1 MESLRKFYMATST
14 GGGGGGANP
23 SDEAGKTNA
32 QFEQLKETVGIL
44 KDSFETIGKLLKDE
58 VNSNLSEA
66 SRQTRDWGRS
76 VASGLKKDLD
86 NMAKSSQDL
95 LKTQSDISDGS
106 IKERDIVKQKNEF
119 LLRAAKTEVDIKNA
133 RANRLISA
141 TRERNMLAEIQKKTA
156 EQLAVYE
163 AQQLYALKIE
173 HSMGNLGKI
182 VKGMSKI
189 PLVGELMNAEKVL
202 KRMQETAAAG
212 GSKLAVMGAGLKETF
227 KTVGDSLTDFTT
239 LIPLIT
245 TGFIKLVK
253 LAAEYQSKQFETA
266 KSLGVSVERGKQLR
280 DSFVDIA
287 RNNLNLAIK
296 ADDLEKS
303 YAGVQNELGIIV
315 KQSAEFNVSSALIER
330 RTGATAEHMATLQFA
345 AKKMGT
351 SMMGAYQTIVGTSKA
366 VGARLR
372 LEMSEKQILDGIS
385 KVSATVYANFKG
397 NYTALTQAVVQAKK
411 LGLTLDQVQATQSQ
425 FLDFGSSIEKQFE
438 AEVLTGEDLNMTR
451 LRELA
456 LMHDTAG
463 MQKELNRLL
472 GTQSEFN
479 KLDANAQ
486 ISKAESLGLSVDA
499 INKMYQEQ
507 ERIKVL
513 GDAAGADLQTQY
525 EKLQAMKMTREQIV
539 ATMGQEAAS
548 SAQQASVSEKLAATM
563 EAIKNSIAQAATAL
577 LPIVEKVMK
586 WLSNMENLKGV
597 LKAIAGIIGGIVGYS
612 VTMSILDKQR
622 VATQIQLMRMQV
634 VQNANLLKGLGIQT
648 TLTTEEIAGAAAGV
662 TQGSAWMGPGALAV
676 GLAAAVALSALAGSA
691 MGGIGGGGG
700 GGETPMAMTA
710 PTTGLKPINTAAA
723 QASSGTAQSAN
734 SSAPAKD
741 NQRGGNVYLDNYKV
755 GYIQKQG
762 LSEIYG

>member
-14 GGGGGGANP
+14 DGGGANP
-23 SDEAGKTNA
+23 SDDASKANERLKDTIDIVAALKDAFTTLGQTIAREMTGNIQDANEEVQDLGKILASQIKNGMKSWGKDSAAIADNA
-32 QFEQLKETVGIL
+32 EKISKGVLESKDVQEQLNKAARQYNKTLADV
-44 KDSFETIGKLLKDE
+44 TIALNNN
-58 VNSNLSEA
+58 VISEA
-66 SRQTRDWGRS
+66 QALS
-76 VASGLKKDLD
+76 
-86 NMAKSSQDL
+86 
-95 LKTQSDISDGS
+95 
-106 IKERDIVKQKNEF
+106 
-119 LLRAAKTEVDIKNA
+119 
-133 RANRLISA
+133 
-141 TRERNMLAEIQKKTA
+141 
-156 EQLAVYE
+156 
-163 AQQLYALKIE
+163 YALKIE
-173 HSMGNLGKI
+173 EAYSDQVNSLRLQQLEAVRVEKVMGNLGKI

-189 PLVGELMNAEKVL
+189 PLVGELINAEKIL
-202 KRMQETAAAG
+202 KKMQQTAADG

-227 KTVGDSLTDFTT
+227 KTIGDSLTDFTT

-280 DSFVDIA
+280 DSFVGIA
-287 RNNLNLAIK
+287 RSNLNLAIK

-315 KQSAEFNVSSALIER
+315 KQSAEFNVSSTLIER

-499 INKMYQEQ
+499 INKMYQDQ

-525 EKLQAMKMTREQIV
+525 EKLQGMKMTREQIV

-548 SAQQASVSEKLAATM
+548 SAQQASVSERLAATLD
-563 EAIKNSIAQAATAL
+563 AIKNSIAQAATAL

-634 VQNANLLKGLGIQT
+634 VQNAELLKGLGIQT
-648 TLTTEEIAGAAAGV
+648 VLTETQIAGAAANV
-662 TQGSAWMGPGALAV
+662 TAGSGWMGPGALAV
-676 GLAAAVALSALAGSA
+676 GLAAAAALSALAGSA
-691 MGGIGGGGG
+691 MGGVGGG
-700 GGETPMAMTA
+700 GGETGMAMTA
-710 PTTGLKPINTAAA
+710 PSTGMSPMNTAAA
-723 QASSGTAQSAN
+723 QASSGTAQSVNNPA
-734 SSAPAKD
+734 AAKD

-755 GYIQKQG
+755 GYIQKQT

>member
-1 MESLRKFYMATST
+1 
-14 GGGGGGANP
+14 
-23 SDEAGKTNA
+23 
-32 QFEQLKETVGIL
+32 
-44 KDSFETIGKLLKDE
+44 
-58 VNSNLSEA
+58 
-66 SRQTRDWGRS
+66 
-76 VASGLKKDLD
+76 
-86 NMAKSSQDL
+86 
-95 LKTQSDISDGS
+95 
-106 IKERDIVKQKNEF
+106 
-119 LLRAAKTEVDIKNA
+119 
-133 RANRLISA
+133 
-141 TRERNMLAEIQKKTA
+141 
-156 EQLAVYE
+156 
-163 AQQLYALKIE
+163 
-173 HSMGNLGKI
+173 
-182 VKGMSKI
+182 
-189 PLVGELMNAEKVL
+189 
-202 KRMQETAAAG
+202 
-212 GSKLAVMGAGLKETF
+212 
-227 KTVGDSLTDFTT
+227 
-239 LIPLIT
+239 
-245 TGFIKLVK
+245 
-253 LAAEYQSKQFETA
+253 
-266 KSLGVSVERGKQLR
+266 
-280 DSFVDIA
+280 
-287 RNNLNLAIK
+287 
-296 ADDLEKS
+296 
-303 YAGVQNELGIIV
+303 
-315 KQSAEFNVSSALIER
+315 
-330 RTGATAEHMATLQFA
+330 
-345 AKKMGT
+345 
-351 SMMGAYQTIVGTSKA
+351 
-366 VGARLR
+366 
-372 LEMSEKQILDGIS
+372 
-385 KVSATVYANFKG
+385 
-397 NYTALTQAVVQAKK
+397 
-411 LGLTLDQVQATQSQ
+411 
-425 FLDFGSSIEKQFE
+425 
-438 AEVLTGEDLNMTR
+438 
-451 LRELA
+451 
-456 LMHDTAG
+456 
-463 MQKELNRLL
+463 
-472 GTQSEFN
+472 
-479 KLDANAQ
+479 
-486 ISKAESLGLSVDA
+486 
-499 INKMYQEQ
+499 MYQEQ